1 MHTVLLFLHMIKKY
15 NYFQGADRYFREL
28 AKVFLELKQEGNR
41 FPADN
46 YQNILNSTFYVED
59 NKSSSYV
66 ESMGFKYEQL
76 ADEQI
81 PIDHGFVRQ
90 PDFIYGSK
98 AQKVKHIQ
106 KYRDMLRQFEKVSEL
121 KGFLAGAVEN
131 PEQFS
136 KIMSNMTEFKAL
148 LSKLNDGDTNVVD
161 NGSIDRLLKIGE
173 IYDGVV
179 EHYIKRTF
187 DIHGVGLH
195 NMYEIYNPLKNGN
208 FDNILVNRDRFVKN
222 GMPLEEADR
231 LAEEYCRRTQEL
243 SKGPFKLYQLI
254 DSTNEESQH
263 AISNLHKCKD
273 LKSVNFYTPSLAQLR
288 FSVEDRLRKAG
299 HLQSY
304 LMAGGDLNEYSKL
317 ANTAFSSKLSE
328 EPVRI
333 RRSLNNFSV
342 RGFCSK
348 NEPEQNDA
356 KQGGFTQYLK
366 KLLHIDRK
374 KEEEEEAKKTLE
386 SITKDASDIK
396 IGFHKIKST
405 ITLDNQ
411 QTSQTEEEKR
421 EEEQQEAEVEIK
433 KDPEDILIEEA
444 NLRFDTSFFKEFAL
458 SDTKMMQ
465 VSIEE

>member
-1 MHTVLLFLHMIKKY
+1 
-15 NYFQGADRYFREL
+15 
-28 AKVFLELKQEGNR
+28 
-41 FPADN
+41 
-46 YQNILNSTFYVED
+46 
-59 NKSSSYV
+59 
-66 ESMGFKYEQL
+66 
-76 ADEQI
+76 
-81 PIDHGFVRQ
+81 
-90 PDFIYGSK
+90 
-98 AQKVKHIQ
+98 
-106 KYRDMLRQFEKVSEL
+106 
-121 KGFLAGAVEN
+121 
-131 PEQFS
+131 
-136 KIMSNMTEFKAL
+136 
-148 LSKLNDGDTNVVD
+148 
-161 NGSIDRLLKIGE
+161 
-173 IYDGVV
+173 
-179 EHYIKRTF
+179 
-187 DIHGVGLH
+187 
-195 NMYEIYNPLKNGN
+195 
-208 FDNILVNRDRFVKN
+208 
-222 GMPLEEADR
+222 
-231 LAEEYCRRTQEL
+231 
-243 SKGPFKLYQLI
+243 
-254 DSTNEESQH
+254 
-263 AISNLHKCKD
+263 
-273 LKSVNFYTPSLAQLR
+273 
-288 FSVEDRLRKAG
+288 
-299 HLQSY
+299 
-304 LMAGGDLNEYSKL
+304 MAGGDLNEYSKL